1 MKRFYL
7 TKFAFKGEPVT
18 TTDKASRE
26 EEFILQTF
34 YSLNEKQ
41 GKTASAPVTASTLIS
56 DYCTFVSPS
65 TRFQLRNETV
75 YHCSRVNLE
84 LKSAHYNLQ
93 STGRVGRVHSAESAS
108 SPSHKSSSRAGCRL
122 SHVASLVAPDSD
134 AEAIRL
140 GAQQLRLSLT
150 DSDAPHFVDYSPK
163 HPKLPDHCN
172 DDDSFW
178 LRPRA
183 HTDGS
188 PHTASPFAQHTS
200 LTPSANSHETC
211 ASCSIPLMQPLAS
224 FSVHEYSPQPTA
236 SRTNYLLRPTFIF
249 PEGTLFYCSRCQ
261 IFIFFSDD

>member
-1 MKRFYL
+1 MYFLLKRIYPI
-7 TKFAFKGEPVT
+7 KFAFKGEPDT

-26 EEFILQTF
+26 AEFLLQTF
-34 YSLNEKQ
+34 HSLNEQ

-56 DYCTFVSPS
+56 DYRTCVFPS
-65 TRFQLRNETV
+65 NRFQLRNETV

-84 LKSAHYNLQ
+84 LKSSHYNLQ

-122 SHVASLVAPDSD
+122 SRVASMIAPESD

-150 DSDAPHFVDYSPK
+150 DSDAPHSVTYSPK
-163 HPKLPDHCN
+163 HPKLPGHCN
-172 DDDSFW
+172 DDDSFS

-188 PHTASPFAQHTS
+188 PHSASPFAQHTS
-200 LTPSANSHETC
+200 QTPSANSHETC
-211 ASCSIPLMQPLAS
+211 ASCSLPHMQPFAS
-224 FSVHEYSPQPTA
+224 FSVHENFPQPTA
-236 SRTNYLLRPTFIF
+236 SRTNSSPLRPSFIF
-249 PEGTLFYCSRCQ
+249 PDGTLF
-261 IFIFFSDD
+261 